1 MELVQDNI
9 QTDTDKY
16 LSIMLESYENQLRQ
30 VEDGL
35 TKLADH
41 VAQMEA
47 QRDAFAQDIVT
58 IRGLLGLD
66 EETEETRQAAEQ
78 VSQSQETEE

>member
-1 MELVQDNI
+1 MELVQDI

-16 LSIMLESYENQLRQ
+16 LSIMLESYENQLAQ
-30 VEDGL
+30 VQDGL
-35 TKLADH
+35 AKLTDH
-41 VAQMEA
+41 IAQMEA
-47 QRDAFAQDIVT
+47 QRDAFAQDIET

-78 VSQSQETEE
+78 VSEAQETEE

>member
-1 MELVQDNI
+1 MELVQDI

-16 LSIMLESYENQLRQ
+16 LSIMLESYENQLAQ

-66 EETEETRQAAEQ
+66 EETEETREAASL
-78 VSQSQETEE
+78 VSEAQETEE

>member
-1 MELVQDNI
+1 MELVQDI

-16 LSIMLESYENQLRQ
+16 LSIMLESYENQLAQ
-30 VEDGL
+30 VQDGL
-35 TKLADH
+35 TKLTDH
-41 VAQMEA
+41 IAQMEA
-47 QRDAFAQDIVT
+47 QRDAFAQDIET

-78 VSQSQETEE
+78 VSEAQIEEE